1 MLSGIAFPVYEW
13 SKCAFV
19 QYRLL
24 LVEGINDKMRN
35 IYPLNPRFILP
46 FAFLLAVSLLAV
58 SLLFMLPV
66 GSLHAQ
72 TPDDAIEYPENGTG
86 AAATFTAI
94 DPEQTA
100 IMSWSLTGTDSGL
113 FSIENGSLAFKKS
126 PDFEMPGDILGTDQS
141 TAAAKDNMY
150 EVTVQATDS
159 TGQVGMEMITVE
171 VTNVDEPGKVTL
183 TAVQPQSATQLT
195 ATLTDPDSITIDNP
209 TGSITD
215 DLTWQWAKASS
226 RNGTYGNITGAT
238 SGSYTPTD
246 GDIGS
251 YLRATASYTDPEDSG
266 KSAMATSEYAVQE
279 IRATN
284 RAPRF
289 GASPPIKVAENTP
302 AGTAIGNP
310 VVARDDDGDK
320 LTYTLVTEGD
330 NAADAAFFDINWTTG
345 QLMTKEA
352 LDFEDPDNTDDSY
365 TVTVKATDP
374 AGVPLTDVPNSD
386 TVPVT
391 ITVTDVNEAPDV
403 TGQAAG
409 EGGNLTFAEV
419 AANPEAGETSGV
431 ITGMLHSYQEDN
443 PENDVDS
450 IWSVSGADAGKFS
463 IDDEGVLT
471 FKATVSPDYEMP
483 GDANRDNTYEVTVVA
498 ADIDGN
504 RGTMDVKVMVNNV
517 GENGTV
523 ALSRT
528 RPRVGVPVKATLT
541 DPDGSISG
549 LTWQWYRSQ
558 SITSITNI
566 SPLPETACV
575 DATSNDCPIAGAR
588 SDTYTPV
595 TGDATKT
602 LTAVATYTDGHGP
615 RLPVTQL
622 KRAVGATANVVA
634 VDTRNRPPA
643 FVDQNTSIDGIQNES
658 TTKKVEENSA
668 AVAADDAADADA
680 DAADNVGSAVM
691 AEDPDPNEDTLI
703 YTLSGADAGL
713 FRVSQDDPTTQ
724 DVDEGGQIEVGAG
737 TELDYE
743 TRTTYM
749 VTLIAED
756 TYGANASIA
765 VTIMV
770 TDMDEMP
777 DVTGNATTEYAENGT
792 GSVATFTATD
802 PERTRISWSLM
813 TGDDSVLFNIAS
825 GVLTFKESPN
835 FEETGTDNMYSVT
848 VQATDATNRMGTK
861 TITVKVTNVD
871 ESGKVSLSALRP
883 QSGVVLTATLTDPD
897 SVAADNTITTGVTW
911 QWAKAGSRNGTYG
924 NISGS
929 GATTDSY
936 TPVAGDI
943 GSYLRATASYTDPE
957 GSGKSA
963 RMNSEYAVQ
972 AERTLNADPM
982 FADDQ
987 TTIMRSV
994 VENTPAGM
1002 AIGNPVV
1009 ATDTD
1014 GDILTYTLEGAGAV
1028 SFDINWATG
1037 QIMTKAPLN
1046 ADVSDGGTAS
1056 YSVTVRATD
1065 PGDVP
1070 GNNAAADNTA
1080 TVSVIITVTDVN
1092 EAPDVGGEALVM
1104 FEEVTGEIATPLDT
1118 YVAPDPENDIPIVWS
1133 LSGADASKFS
1143 IDDGSLEFMA
1153 KPDYEMSGDANGDNT
1168 YEVTVVA
1175 TDTMGNGGT
1184 MDVKVMVTNEDEGG
1198 TVTLSR
1204 TQPRVGVPL
1213 MATLTDPDGSI
1224 SGLRWQWYRGNIGD
1238 QTAIANATSD
1248 TYKPTAADATNIV
1261 QLLVRASYT
1270 DGHGAGKMTESSP
1283 ASAVAVDT
1291 RNRPPAF
1298 EDQDTD
1304 TDGIQNE
1311 STTREVQ
1318 ENTKSLAGTA
1328 DDDDAE
1334 EDNALDNV
1342 DNAVMAKDPDPNED
1356 PLIYT
1361 LSGAD
1366 ASLFRVRDDGQIEVD
1381 TGTKLDY
1388 ETKDT
1393 YMVTLNAEDS
1403 FGDSASIVVTIM
1415 VTDMDEKPTIMAVD
1429 NEAPAMT
1436 VRFGSATYTAMEGGS
1451 VTVRVT
1457 LSPAPRRSVSIPI
1470 TKSNQGTTINADYS
1484 GVPASVT
1491 FGAGVRSKTF
1501 SFTAVDDTDTDD
1513 ESVSLS
1519 FGTLPTGVS
1528 TGTPGTT
1535 TVNITDNDDPAMRVS
1550 FSQGAYSVTEG
1561 SDVTVMVTLSAAPEG
1576 TVIIPLTKTNQS
1588 GASDADYSGVPA
1600 NVTFNSGETSQTF
1613 SFTAVDDTDDDDSES
1628 VRLSFGTLPTDVSA
1642 GTVSTATVSITD
1654 NDEDGMAPVESL
1666 LERYDDDISGHIDRA
1681 EAVQAVRDYQGGELT
1696 RAEAVQVIRLY
1707 QAGPQ

>member
-1 MLSGIAFPVYEW
+1 MLGGIAFSVYEW

-19 QYRLL
+19 QYCLL
-24 LVEGINDKMRN
+24 LVEGINNKMRN

-86 AAATFTAI
+86 AVATFTAI

-100 IMSWSLTGTDSGL
+100 IMSWSLTGTDSAL
-113 FSIENGSLAFKKS
+113 LSIENGALSFKKS
-126 PDFEMPGDILGTDQS
+126 PDFEMAGDIADVDSS
-141 TAAAKDNMY
+141 TAVAGDNIY
-150 EVTVQATDS
+150 EVDIRATDS
-159 TGQVGMEMITVE
+159 TGQTGTKTIMVE
-171 VTNVDEPGKVTL
+171 VTDVDEQGTVTL
-183 TAVQPQSATQLT
+183 SAVQPQSATQFT
-195 ATLTDPDSITIDNP
+195 ATLTDPDGDTSVV
-209 TGSITD
+209 
-215 DLTWQWAKASS
+215 TWQWAKASS
-226 RNGTYGNITGAT
+226 SNGTYGNISGAT
-238 SGSYTPTD
+238 SRSHTPTD

-251 YLRATASYTDPEDSG
+251 YLRATVRYTDPEDSG
-266 KSAMATSEYAVQE
+266 KSAMATSDYAVQE

-289 GASPPIKVAENTP
+289 GASPRIDVAENTP
-302 AGTAIGNP
+302 VGTAIGSP

-320 LTYTLVTEGD
+320 LTYTLMTDSD
-330 NAADAAFFDINWTTG
+330 NASFGIFDINRATG
-345 QLMTKEA
+345 QLMTKAE
-352 LDFEDPDNTDDSY
+352 LDYDTLPEDGKTY

-374 AGVPLTDVPNSD
+374 AGVPDSIIADPNISD
-386 TVPVT
+386 TAGVI
-391 ITVTDVNEAPDV
+391 ITVTPVNEPPVV
-403 TGQAAG
+403 TGLTDPTTNDGANLIFNEVVAG
-409 EGGNLTFAEV
+409 PTTNLEDSNEQSGNIETNLNDYASDD
-419 AANPEAGETSGV
+419 PETPGT
-431 ITGMLHSYQEDN
+431 D
-443 PENDVDS
+443 DDS
-450 IWSVSGADAGKFS
+450 TWSVSGADAGKFNIS
-463 IDDEGVLT
+463 TTGILT
-471 FKATVSPDYEMP
+471 FKATESPDYEMP
-483 GDANRDNTYEVTVVA
+483 GDANRDNTYEVTLVA

-504 RGTMDVKVMVNNV
+504 RGTKAVKVTVINV

-528 RPRVGVPVKATLT
+528 QPRVGVSVKATLT

-549 LTWQWYRSQ
+549 LTWQWYRAE
-558 SITSITNI
+558 SIIISNLPTAACAADEDDTCVIT
-566 SPLPETACV
+566 
-575 DATSNDCPIAGAR
+575 GAR
-588 SDTYTPV
+588 SDTYTP
-595 TGDATKT
+595 TSGDAGEF

-658 TTKKVEENSA
+658 TTREVEENSA
-668 AVAADDAADADA
+668 AVAADDAADDAD

-713 FRVSQDDPTTQ
+713 FRVSQDDPETQ
-724 DVDEGGQIEVGAG
+724 NVDEGGQIEVGAG

-835 FEETGTDNMYSVT
+835 FEETGTDNMHSVT

-1014 GDILTYTLEGAGAV
+1014 GDILTYTLEGPGAV

-1046 ADVSDGGTAS
+1046 ADVSDEGTPS

-1070 GNNAAADNTA
+1070 GNNAAANNTA

-1104 FEEVTGEIATPLDT
+1104 FEEVTDKIATLLDT
-1118 YVAPDPENDIPIVWS
+1118 YVAPDPEGDTLIVWS
-1133 LSGADASKFS
+1133 VSGADAGKFS
-1143 IDDGSLEFMA
+1143 ISTIGALTFKA
-1153 KPDYEMSGDANGDNT
+1153 QPDYEMPGDANRDNT

-1175 TDTMGNGGT
+1175 TDRMGNGGT

-1224 SGLRWQWYRGNIGD
+1224 SGLRWQWYRGTIGD
-1238 QTAIANATSD
+1238 QTAIANVTSD
-1248 TYKPTAADATNIV
+1248 TYKPTAADATNSV
-1261 QLLVRASYT
+1261 RLLVRASYT

-1291 RNRPPAF
+1291 RNRLPAF
-1298 EDQDTD
+1298 EDQDQD

-1318 ENTKSLAGTA
+1318 EN
-1328 DDDDAE
+1328 AE
-1334 EDNALDNV
+1334 AMAAV
-1342 DNAVMAKDPDPNED
+1342 GSPVMATDPDPNAD

-1366 ASLFRVRDDGQIEVD
+1366 ASLFTVDQDDLRTENVDEGGQIKVGA
-1381 TGTKLDY
+1381 GTKLDY
-1388 ETKDT
+1388 ETRTT
-1393 YMVTLNAEDS
+1393 YMVTLTAEDS
-1403 FGDSASIVVTIM
+1403 FGATASIAVTIM
-1415 VTDMDEKPTIMAVD
+1415 VTDMDEPPTIMA
-1429 NEAPAMT
+1429 
-1436 VRFGSATYTAMEGGS
+1436 GGLAIS
-1451 VTVRVT
+1451 GR
-1457 LSPAPRRSVSIPI
+1457 SSVSYAENGTDAVETYMVSGPDAALARWSLEGADASDFAISSRGVLTFKSSPDYE
-1470 TKSNQGTTINADYS
+1470 TKTTY
-1484 GVPASVT
+1484 
-1491 FGAGVRSKTF
+1491 
-1501 SFTAVDDTDTDD
+1501 
-1513 ESVSLS
+1513 
-1519 FGTLPTGVS
+1519 
-1528 TGTPGTT
+1528 
-1535 TVNITDNDDPAMRVS
+1535 
-1550 FSQGAYSVTEG
+1550 
-1561 SDVTVMVTLSAAPEG
+1561 MVTL
-1576 TVIIPLTKTNQS
+1576 K
-1588 GASDADYSGVPA
+1588 
-1600 NVTFNSGETSQTF
+1600 
-1613 SFTAVDDTDDDDSES
+1613 VDDGTYTDTHD
-1628 VRLSFGTLPTDVSA
+1628 VTIRVTDVDEMVVVPVDSLLDTYDKNNNDQIDENELIEA
-1642 GTVSTATVSITD
+1642 ITHYISGD
-1654 NDEDGMAPVESL
+1654 IDED
-1666 LERYDDDISGHIDRA
+1666 D
-1681 EAVQAVRDYQGGELT
+1681 
-1696 RAEAVQVIRLY
+1696 VIEIIKLY
-1707 QAGPQ
+1707 ILG